1 MIPRFVLP
9 LSVLL
14 ATAAPTL
21 AAELPATT
29 DPEIA
34 GLVHAVSATR
44 LETTIRTLA
53 GFGTRH
59 SLSATDDPKRGI
71 GAARRWIKNTLDA
84 CAAAPGARLKVEFDE
99 FVEEP
104 SPRVPKPATLVNVV
118 ATLEGV
124 DPLAKARTLVVSG
137 HYDSMCGNVMN
148 SECDAPGANDDASGT
163 AVVMEL
169 ACVFAKSRF
178 PATLVFMA
186 VAGEEQGL
194 LGAAHWAKT
203 AHDRGVNVEAMIT
216 NDIVGNAHDETGRR
230 DATILRLFAEGVP
243 ADKQVSEEWQQRL
256 ATGGE
261 NDSAARELART
272 IRDAAMRY
280 VPEMTV
286 KVVYRRDRYL
296 RGGDH
301 IPFLAQGFTAVR
313 FTEAHE
319 DFRHQHQDV
328 RMVDGVQFGD
338 LPQFVDFEY
347 LSRVARVN
355 AAALASLATRTVR
368 AGGRTYRDDAAG
380 KPDDD
385 VLARQSRTGRRRLR
399 DRLARDHRPI
409 LAGRRIRRQRHPRQ
423 RTDVQGRL
431 PVLGSRRRGRRP
443 AQPGHLSADAAQPA
457 GAATTGEVEPAAPGA
472 AIPWYFHARTRAF
485 HPAQRVFVALGE
497 DFVAC
502 TLRRPPS
509 LPRMRSNGPAPG
521 GTGAEKPVNPKRP
534 DAASNQYQHTTHKEN
549 TMNSYQPSTPRTAFG
564 VLAFALTLVTF
575 SLSVVAPVALVAQAD
590 TGAGTPTVTAGTITR
605 LQS

>member
-1 MIPRFVLP
+1 MDRHSPA
-9 LSVLL
+9 L
-14 ATAAPTL
+14 ATFTFVALMAGAPLVL
-21 AAELPATT
+21 AAEVPAAA

-34 GLVHAVSATR
+34 RLVRDVSQSR

-71 GAARRWIKNTLDA
+71 GAARRWIKARLDA
-84 CAAAPGARLKVEFDE
+84 CAAEAGARLKVEFDE
-99 FVEEP
+99 FVQEP
-104 SPRVPKPATLVNVV
+104 SARVPKAVPMVNVV

-124 DPLAKARTLVVSG
+124 DPVAKARTLVVSG
-137 HYDSMCGNVMN
+137 HYDSMCSNVMN

-194 LGAAHWAKT
+194 LGATHWAKV
-203 AHDRGVNVEAMIT
+203 AHERGVNVEAMIT
-216 NDIVGNAHDETGRR
+216 NDIVGNAHDDTGRR
-230 DATILRLFAEGVP
+230 DATVLRLFAEGVP

-261 NDSAARELART
+261 NDSAPRELART
-272 IRDAAMRY
+272 IRDAALRY

-286 KVVYRRDRYL
+286 KIVYRRDRYL

-301 IPFLAQGFTAVR
+301 IPFLAEGFTAVR

-328 RMVDGVQFGD
+328 RIVDGVQFGD

-355 AAALASLATRTVR
+355 AAALASLASAPSAPLGVRIETMRLENQTTLSWRANPEPGIAGYEIVWRETTAPFWQGAEFVGNVTRASVPMSKDDYLFSVR
-368 AGGRTYRDDAAG
+368 AVGGGGQRSLATY
-380 KPDDD
+380 P
-385 VLARQSRTGRRRLR
+385 LTLR
-399 DRLARDHRPI
+399 NP
-409 LAGRRIRRQRHPRQ
+409 Q
-423 RTDVQGRL
+423 
-431 PVLGSRRRGRRP
+431 
-443 AQPGHLSADAAQPA
+443 
-457 GAATTGEVEPAAPGA
+457 AAPA
-472 AIPWYFHARTRAF
+472 
-485 HPAQRVFVALGE
+485 
-497 DFVAC
+497 
-502 TLRRPPS
+502 
-509 LPRMRSNGPAPG
+509 
-521 GTGAEKPVNPKRP
+521 K
-534 DAASNQYQHTTHKEN
+534 
-549 TMNSYQPSTPRTAFG
+549 
-564 VLAFALTLVTF
+564 
-575 SLSVVAPVALVAQAD
+575 
-590 TGAGTPTVTAGTITR
+590 
-605 LQS
+605 